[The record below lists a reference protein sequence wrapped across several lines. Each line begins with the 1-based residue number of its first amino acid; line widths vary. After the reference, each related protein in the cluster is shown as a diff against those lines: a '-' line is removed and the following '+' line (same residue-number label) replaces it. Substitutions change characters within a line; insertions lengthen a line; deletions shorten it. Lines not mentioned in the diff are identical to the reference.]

1 MSLDRSDG
9 TSIQPA
15 IDPRRAWILGI
26 PARPTLSETSP
37 RSERRST
44 VGFGTIGV
52 AASPAMLASP
62 FFRDDCLC
70 PEMCPRDHENE

>member
-1 MSLDRSDG
+1 MSLDRSQS
-9 TSIQPA
+9 TAANPT

-26 PARPTLSETSP
+26 PADRSLTSSSSAVERHSTL
-37 RSERRST
+37 
-44 VGFGTIGV
+44 GFGTIGV
-52 AASPAMLASP
+52 AASPAIHASP